1 MENTLT
7 VATNESRI
15 GRLEKAFEKLSGIV
29 VGNGVRGMDEVVR
42 DTEKEIVKI
51 NERMEALEHAI
62 GVTNSEINHLRNVYF
77 SSNNKDAMGN
87 TIEKKWLSKT
97 WEDKIAP
104 NLLNNTIT
112 AVIIIVIWKFPDL
125 LELIAAIL
133 K

>member
-62 GVTNSEINHLRNVYF
+62 GVTNSEINHLRSVYF

-87 TIEKKWLSKT
+87 PIEKNWLAKT
-97 WEDKIAP
+97 WADKIAP
-104 NLLNNTIT
+104 NLFNNIVM
-112 AVIIIVIWKFPDL
+112 AAIIIIILNIHEL
-125 LELIAAIL
+125 LDLIATL
-133 K
+133 

>member
-15 GRLEKAFEKLSGIV
+15 GRLEKAFEKLSRIV

-42 DTEKEIVKI
+42 DTEKEIVKL

-62 GVTNSEINHLRNVYF
+62 GVTNSEINHLRSVYF

-125 LELIAAIL
+125 LELIALLL

>member
-1 MENTLT
+1 MENDVT
-7 VATNESRI
+7 VATNETRI
-15 GRLEKAFEKLSGIV
+15 SRLEKAFEKLSGIV

>member
-51 NERMEALEHAI
+51 NERMEALEYAI